1 MIEVQIAGAGAG
13 KTYGLAKK
21 IIAHYDLKSHK
32 KIFAITYTN
41 SAAKNISQAIIKHL
55 GYLPENIMVCT
66 VHTFLLNEIIYPY
79 SPFVLNEKHT
89 TSSRC
94 KTFSNF
100 PPGKTEEQKKRETAS
115 TISRL
120 KKSGVIHV
128 DETYA
133 AAWRVVDENY
143 SKHSSQKKKSKVRK
157 VHNILSSAIDKIFL
171 DEAQD
176 LDETALKAFQKIG
189 ELSVDIYM
197 VGDPKQA
204 IDYPKSFKGWLAA
217 NKANEKV
224 KVLPNIKTSR
234 RVPQRILD
242 ISNNFC
248 PRGQAQ
254 TSLSEVEG
262 HLTYITSEDEHY
274 DQILCHH
281 IKNGSLVSIFR
292 KEGNYSTK
300 KAGSLPEFDP
310 EVEGLLTVKFPEY
323 EEGVVIYSLQRYF
336 ASLLSNND
344 NKTSIRIFLNKLE
357 IPYEKELFKKLC
369 RSAEQYDSSKDNSA
383 KYAISSIQITK
394 GLESKVCVL
403 ILTPAIFKYLM
414 QDGVEK
420 FNKTWNMVYVA
431 LTRAQSELVVAV
443 DMDLLGKKYKHDDIV
458 EGLKSIG
465 FEELNP
471 NHPNHKTEE
480 KFGSIISTKDNY

>member
-13 KTYGLAKK
+13 KTYGLAEK
-21 IIAHYDLKSHK
+21 IIKHYEASSYK

-41 SAAKNISQAIIKHL
+41 NAAKNISEAIIKQL
-55 GYLPENIMVCT
+55 GYLPEYIVVCT

-79 SPFVLNEKHT
+79 SPFVLNEVYT
-89 TSSRC
+89 TSSLC

-100 PPGKTEEQKKRETAS
+100 PPGKTGEQKKRETAN

-120 KKSGVIHV
+120 KKIGVIHV
-128 DETYA
+128 DETYS

-157 VHNILSSAIDKIFL
+157 VHKLLSSAIDKIFL

-176 LDETALKAFQKIG
+176 LDETALKAFQQIG
-189 ELSVDIYM
+189 ENSVDIYM

-224 KVLPNIKTSR
+224 NVLPNITTSR

-242 ISNNFC
+242 LSNTFC
-248 PRGQAQ
+248 PKGQEQ
-254 TSLSEVEG
+254 ISLSEIEG
-262 HLTYITSEDEHY
+262 RLTYITSEDDHY
-274 DQILCHH
+274 DSVLSYH
-281 IKNGSLVSIFR
+281 IENGSLVSIFR

-300 KAGSLPEFDP
+300 QVGSLPEFDP
-310 EVEGLLTVKFPEY
+310 EVEKLLTVKFSEY
-323 EEGVVIYSLQRYF
+323 EEGVVIYSLQRFF

-344 NKTSIRIFLNKLE
+344 NKTSIQIFLKKLE
-357 IPYEKELFKKLC
+357 IPYEIEMFKKLC
-369 RSAEQYDSSKDNSA
+369 RSAEQYSSSKDNSA
-383 KYAISSIQITK
+383 KYAISSIQRTK

-403 ILTPAIFKYLM
+403 VLTTAIFKCLM
-414 QDGVEK
+414 QDGVTK

-431 LTRAQSELVVAV
+431 LTRAESELVVAV
-443 DMDLLGKKYKHDDIV
+443 DMDLLGKEYKHDDIV
-458 EGLKSIG
+458 ARLESIG
-465 FEELNP
+465 FEVLNLNLP
-471 NHPNHKTEE
+471 NHNSNE
-480 KFGSIISTKDNY
+480 GYAQ

>member
-13 KTYGLAKK
+13 KTHGLAEK
-21 IIAHYDLKSHK
+21 IIKHYDASSYK

-41 SAAKNISQAIIKHL
+41 NAAKNISEAIIKQF
-55 GYLPENIMVCT
+55 GYLPENIIVCT

-79 SPFVLNEKHT
+79 SPFVLNEIHT

-100 PPGKTEEQKKRETAS
+100 PPGKSEEKKRRESAG

-120 KKSGVIHV
+120 KKIGVIHV

-133 AAWRVVDENY
+133 AAWRIVDENY

-157 VHNILSSAIDKIFL
+157 VHKLLSSAIDNIFL

-176 LDETALKAFQKIG
+176 LDETAFKAFQQIG
-189 ELSVDIYM
+189 ENSVDIYM

-204 IDYPKSFKGWLAA
+204 IDYPTSFTDWLAA

-224 KVLPNIKTSR
+224 KVLPNITTSR

-242 ISNNFC
+242 LSNTFC
-248 PRGQAQ
+248 PKGQEQ

-262 HLTYITSEDEHY
+262 RLTYITSEDDHY
-274 DQILCHH
+274 DDVLCHH
-281 IKNGSLVSIFR
+281 IENRSLVSIFR

-300 KAGSLPEFDP
+300 QAGSLPEFAP
-310 EVEGLLTVKFPEY
+310 EVEELLTVKFPEY
-323 EEGVVIYSLQRYF
+323 EEGVVIYSLQRFF
-336 ASLLSNND
+336 ASLLSKND
-344 NKTSIRIFLNKLE
+344 NNKSIRKFLAKLE
-357 IPYEKELFKKLC
+357 IPYEKELFIKLC
-369 RSAEQYDSSKDNSA
+369 RSAEQFSSSKDNSA
-383 KYAISSIQITK
+383 KYAISSIQRTK

-403 ILTPAIFKYLM
+403 ILTPAIFKCLM
-414 QDGVEK
+414 QNGVTK

-431 LTRAQSELVVAV
+431 LTRAESELVVAV
-443 DMDLLGKKYKHDDIV
+443 DMALLGREYKHDDIV
-458 EGLKSIG
+458 ESLESIG
-465 FEELNP
+465 FEVLNP
-471 NHPNHKTEE
+471 NLPNHKTEE
-480 KFGSIISTKDNY
+480 KLEEA